1 MSIAYVF
8 YDAKHNKKNHNIRL
22 IKFSD
27 FQLVIYLYI
36 GPIGILS
43 HRSGVYCIV
52 LCATYYYEYYN
63 IPFKWRVYVLNFI
76 ELQSNIVQSKQRHR
90 NGQNNIFG
98 LKIIGKWLVD

>member
-1 MSIAYVF
+1 MNFKLWMSIAYVF

-43 HRSGVYCIV
+43 HRSGVYSS
-52 LCATYYYEYYN
+52 LYYALHIIMSIIIFHLNGEYM
-63 IPFKWRVYVLNFI
+63 F
-76 ELQSNIVQSKQRHR
+76 
-90 NGQNNIFG
+90 
-98 LKIIGKWLVD
+98 